1 MLDLTWV
8 FERFKQSA
16 SSSECTSMV
25 ASSFTTVA
33 YRFLICVW
41 LVFALAVLCG
51 GIADASNATVQQ
63 QIELGNKLR
72 REGRLTE
79 VVQLMD
85 KALASNPNSVASLL
99 LRTAAFEAMGNLEA
113 ACTDAKR
120 IAQLEPKS
128 AANLARVGYYLA
140 RQGKFSQ
147 GLALCTQAVASDP
160 HSAEAYAVRS
170 GVYRLRPGHI
180 KPALADAR
188 KAMELAPS
196 VPNYAT
202 AYAYLLADC
211 KQRKQAVAVLNQV
224 LSTHKDFE
232 PALCLRAQLESNE
245 RHFDLAERDW
255 ARACALEQSDT
266 TALTGYASFLLERR
280 RFAEAINLY
289 TKTLEN
295 NPKNCLALKGRAYI
309 YANSKRG
316 DLAVSDLEVALATL
330 AAQPYAST
338 AVETSFLAD
347 YMDYLLRFHQWKN
360 GLSFCTEKLAKSNLS
375 PDRLALFHKY
385 RGQFLYLLKD
395 YAAALQEFSSLN
407 QNGKVSLKDPFDAT
421 YVLALDALGRSQEA
435 LAKCRYLLKV
445 NRNSWFLNE
454 TLHRLER
461 NKTRPGDTLD
471 SLDALIGLRPDSREL
486 HEDRAKLLIK
496 QSKYD
501 SALAEYDLLIK
512 TWPAHSKQYRTRKAK
527 LYEVLGKDALA
538 LEEYNR
544 MIERCTDDPELFIS
558 RAAIYKRLGDNQR
571 SIQDR
576 SLADALMAK

>member
-1 MLDLTWV
+1 M
-8 FERFKQSA
+8 K
-16 SSSECTSMV
+16 TSLL
-25 ASSFTTVA
+25 STVA
-33 YRFLICVW
+33 HRTLTRASLAI
-41 LVFALAVLCG
+41 ALALPFGAVAW
-51 GIADASNATVQQ
+51 ADDANTLK

-79 VVQLMD
+79 VIQLMD

-113 ACTDAKR
+113 ACIDAKR
-120 IAQLEPKS
+120 VAQIEPKN

-140 RQGKFSQ
+140 RQGKFLQ

-180 KPALADAR
+180 KPALADAH

-211 KQRKQAVAVLNQV
+211 KQIKQAVAVLNRV
-224 LSTHKDFE
+224 LSTHKNFE
-232 PALCLRAQLESNE
+232 PALCLRAQLELDE
-245 RHFDLAERDW
+245 KRFDLAEKDW
-255 ARACALEQSDT
+255 ARACALEPSDT
-266 TALTGYASFLLERR
+266 TALTGYGSFLLERR

-295 NPKNCLALKGRAYI
+295 NPKNYLALRGRAYI

-316 DLAVSDLEVALATL
+316 DLAFSDLELALATL

-338 AVETSFLAD
+338 AVETSILTD

-395 YAAALQEFSSLN
+395 YPAALQEFSSVN

-501 SALAEYDLLIK
+501 SALAEYDILIK
-512 TWPAHSKQYRTRKAK
+512 TWPAASKQYRTRKAK

-544 MIERCTDDPELFIS
+544 MIEKCTDDPELFVS
-558 RAAIYKRLGDNQR
+558 RAAVYKRLGDNQR
-571 SIQDR
+571 SNQDR
-576 SLADALMAK
+576 SLADALLAK